1 MCHYIL
7 ADAVFSD
14 LDQDFMS
21 DVRGFAKDIF
31 THSFQDS
38 TDKKET
44 TPSAAADGGATADS
58 VKINFSE
65 FAVANTAVSVQLV
78 LWSLTEES
86 GIFNI
91 LTATS
96 LVNHLLC

>member
-21 DVRGFAKDIF
+21 DVRGFAKNIF

-44 TPSAAADGGATADS
+44 TLSAAAAADGGATADS
-58 VKINFSE
+58 LKINFSE

-86 GIFNI
+86 GMFSI

-96 LVNHLLC
+96 LVNR

>member
-1 MCHYIL
+1 MRHYIL
-7 ADAVFSD
+7 AVAVFSD

-86 GIFNI
+86 GMFNI

-96 LVNHLLC
+96 LVNHLLR